1 MFITSHD
8 IAYNLPLSGMM
19 AVIAIIFLIVGLFF
33 HKIKKSIILGTKKS
47 LDVLEKRQDN
57 INQNLIPDLEAS
69 TYLSQIVA
77 VSSSY
82 ILAYCSYRFSW
93 FPIAGK
99 INRQLR
105 HKAPPFIYQQSSVA
119 VAALC
124 CNGHT
129 MSTYKRNLL

>member
-1 MFITSHD
+1 MVITSHD
-8 IAYNLPLSGMM
+8 IAYRLPLSGIL
-19 AVIAIIFLIVGLFF
+19 AVIAIIFLIVELFF
-33 HKIKKSIILGTKKS
+33 YKIKKSIILETKKS
-47 LDVLEKRQDN
+47 LDVLEICQDN
-57 INQNLIPDLEAS
+57 INQNLIPNLEAG

-105 HKAPPFIYQQSSVA
+105 HEAPPCIYQQSAVA
-119 VAALC
+119 VAALR
-124 CNGHT
+124 CNGRI
-129 MSTYKRNLL
+129 MSLYKRNLL